1 VRTEVRQVDSLPH
14 TIGDLYRLFGQAA
27 PAATV
32 VPAEAVPQ
40 PQRRLLSH
48 ERHMTVTLE
57 EHHGGEV
64 DVVVLDRL
72 VLGDS
77 YMRKILLARRPRRR
91 GRTCRSTDEGGV
103 SVRAR
108 YRVAQFGIMLINLQ
122 VVSDEARAEILGERT
137 PLGHI
142 LIRHRRLRRISTHS
156 LLEIEP
162 DAEMR
167 RHFGL
172 PELGVA
178 ETPRVFGR
186 LATIF
191 CDEKPAVEL
200 LEVLPPGPDAVAVA
214 PVGPA

>member
-1 VRTEVRQVDSLPH
+1 MRQVDSLPH
-14 TIGDLYRLFGQAA
+14 SIGDLYRLFGQAA

-32 VPAEAVPQ
+32 VTAEATPQ

-48 ERHMTVTLE
+48 QRHMTVTLE

-64 DVVVLDRL
+64 DVVVLDR
-72 VLGDS
+72 VVHGDH
-77 YMRKILLARRPRRR
+77 YTRKILLARRPRRR
-91 GRTCRSTDEGGV
+91 GRTCRSTDEGDV
-103 SVRAR
+103 PVRPRAR
-108 YRVAQFGIMLINLQ
+108 VVQFGIMLFNLQ
-122 VVSDEARAEILGERT
+122 VASNEARAEILSERT

-142 LIRHRRLRRISTHS
+142 LIQHRRLRRISTHS

-178 ETPRVFGR
+178 EAPRVFGR

-214 PVGPA
+214 PVG

>member
-1 VRTEVRQVDSLPH
+1 MRQVNSLPH

-32 VPAEAVPQ
+32 VPAEATPQ

-48 ERHMTVTLE
+48 QRHMTVTLE

-64 DVVVLDRL
+64 DVVVLER
-72 VLGDS
+72 VVHGDN
-77 YMRKILLARRPRRR
+77 YARKILLARRPRRR
-91 GRTCRSTDEGGV
+91 GRTCRSADEGDV
-103 SVRAR
+103 PVRP
-108 YRVAQFGIMLINLQ
+108 RVRIVQFGIMLFNLQ
-122 VVSDEARAEILGERT
+122 VASDEARAEILSERT

-172 PELGVA
+172 PESGVA
-178 ETPRVFGR
+178 EAPRVFGR

-214 PVGPA
+214 PVGPAA

>member
-1 VRTEVRQVDSLPH
+1 VDSLPH
-14 TIGDLYRLFGQAA
+14 TIGDLYRLFGQTA

-32 VPAEAVPQ
+32 VPAEATPQ

-48 ERHMTVTLE
+48 EKHMTVTLE

-64 DVVVLDRL
+64 DVVVLDR
-72 VLGDS
+72 VVHGDS
-77 YMRKILLARRPRRR
+77 YTRKILL
-91 GRTCRSTDEGGV
+91 CRSTDEGDA
-103 SVRAR
+103 SPRSRAR
-108 YRVAQFGIMLINLQ
+108 VVQFGIMLFNLQ
-122 VVSDEARAEILGERT
+122 VASNEARAEILSERT

-172 PELGVA
+172 PELDVA
-178 ETPRVFGR
+178 EAPRVFGR

-191 CDEKPAVEL
+191 CDEEPAVEL

-214 PVGPA
+214 PVGRA

>member
-1 VRTEVRQVDSLPH
+1 MRQVDSLPH
-14 TIGDLYRLFGQAA
+14 SIGDLYRLFGQNA

-32 VPAEAVPQ
+32 VPEEATPQ

-48 ERHMTVTLE
+48 EKHMTVTLE

-64 DVVVLDRL
+64 DVVVLDR
-72 VLGDS
+72 VVHGDS
-77 YMRKILLARRPRRR
+77 YMRKILLCRR
-91 GRTCRSTDEGGV
+91 TDEGDA
-103 SVRAR
+103 SPRSRAR
-108 YRVAQFGIMLINLQ
+108 VVQFGIMLFDLQ
-122 VVSDEARAEILGERT
+122 VVSNEARAEILSERT

-172 PELGVA
+172 PELDVA
-178 ETPRVFGR
+178 EAPRVFGR

-191 CDEKPAVEL
+191 CDEEPAVEL
-200 LEVLPPGPDAVAVA
+200 LEVLPPGPDAVAA
-214 PVGPA
+214 VGRA